1 MQPLAFLD
9 LLGHLFWRG
18 MSLIASEYIATRPFS
33 FLVSGVPDH
42 GCSNKLPNWE
52 GSLNLLSLASC
63 VLLFLQKCS
72 AWQRALCSPLSSCHI
87 ASSLSIS
94 SAALNLFHSQRLSLS
109 PSLFRK
115 SPNLCWHRLSLTYS
129 AIAFITLF
137 LKAVCPEVNVVET
150 NGARLFVDV
159 HVTLCVCVLFVC

>member
-63 VLLFLQKCS
+63 VVLLFLQKCS

-115 SPNLCWHRLSLTYS
+115 SPNLCWHHLSLTYLFCNCFHN
-129 AIAFITLF
+129 AF
-137 LKAVCPEVNVVET
+137 LKSSVSR
-150 NGARLFVDV
+150 G
-159 HVTLCVCVLFVC
+159 